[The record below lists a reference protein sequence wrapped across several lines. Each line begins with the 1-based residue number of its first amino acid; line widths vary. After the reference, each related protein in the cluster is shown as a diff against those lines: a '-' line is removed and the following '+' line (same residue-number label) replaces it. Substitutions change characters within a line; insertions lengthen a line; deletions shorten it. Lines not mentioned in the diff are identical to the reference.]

1 MTGPTSTMKVVVD
14 ETTCL
19 GTGQCAMI
27 APAVFEQRA
36 DGVTVALATG
46 PHQGRH
52 AAARE
57 AALACPVAAIRL
69 IEESEPSTP
78 APTAFGYDDLPGLI
92 ARMTGDERHA
102 FSSSS
107 TKDVLWVLYHR
118 VLNVSPDR
126 TDDDDRDR
134 FFNSKGA
141 GPMAQYAVLAAK
153 GFLRPEQLDDWGTWD
168 SPLGYVPDRVTV
180 PGVDLSSGS
189 LGHGVPIAVGVA
201 LAWRIQGRRG
211 PRVFVLIGDGEFDE
225 GSNHEAMVLAGRMRL
240 DQVVVV
246 VVDNGTASHGW
257 PGGIERRFA
266 GEGWATD
273 VVDGENHDEIF
284 TALTRE
290 HTGKPLVVV
299 ATVTR

>member
-1 MTGPTSTMKVVVD
+1 
-14 ETTCL
+14 
-19 GTGQCAMI
+19 
-27 APAVFEQRA
+27 
-36 DGVTVALATG
+36 
-46 PHQGRH
+46 
-52 AAARE
+52 
-57 AALACPVAAIRL
+57 
-69 IEESEPSTP
+69 
-78 APTAFGYDDLPGLI
+78 
-92 ARMTGDERHA
+92 MTGDERHA

-107 TKDVLWVLYHR
+107 TKDVLWVLYDR

-141 GPMAQYAVLAAK
+141 GPMAQYAVLTAK
-153 GFLRPEQLDDWGTWD
+153 GFIRPEQLDDWGTWD

-201 LAWRIQGRRG
+201 LAWRIQRRLG

-225 GSNHEAMVLAGRMRL
+225 GSNHEAMVLAGRMGL
-240 DQVVVV
+240 DRIVVV

-257 PGGIERRFA
+257 PGGIEQRFA
-266 GEGWATD
+266 REGWATD
-273 VVDGENHDEIF
+273 VCDGENHDEIF
-284 TALTRE
+284 TALTRD
-290 HTGKPLVVV
+290 HPGKPLVVV